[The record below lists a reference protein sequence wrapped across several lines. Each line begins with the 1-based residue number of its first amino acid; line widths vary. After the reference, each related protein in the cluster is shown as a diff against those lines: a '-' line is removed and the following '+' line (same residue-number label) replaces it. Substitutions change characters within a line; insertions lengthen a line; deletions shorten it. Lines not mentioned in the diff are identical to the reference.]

1 MKRTLLTLGGLLAAA
16 GLLSTLFVAP
26 AVGDGRGERYERH
39 ERYEHDDDDHREE
52 REGRWLG
59 WFGAPRMDVAPVDNP
74 LYQAECGAC
83 HFAYQPGLLPARS
96 WQRMMAGLEDHFGEV
111 AELDAEVASILTAYL
126 VENAADRADH
136 RRSRSIDG
144 SLRADEAPLR
154 ISDTPYF
161 RRKHHEIPERLVKG
175 NEKVGSWS
183 ACDACHRKAAHGSYN
198 EHEVNI
204 PGVGRWD
211 D

>member
-1 MKRTLLTLGGLLAAA
+1 MKRILLTLGGLFVAA
-16 GLLSTLFVAP
+16 GLLSTLFIAP
-26 AVGDGRGERYERH
+26 AVGDGRGERH
-39 ERYEHDDDDHREE
+39 ERYERYDDDDDDHHEG
-52 REGRWLG
+52 REGRWRG
-59 WFGAPRMDVAPVDNP
+59 WFGSSRLDVAPVNNP
-74 LYQAECGAC
+74 AYQEECGAC

-96 WQRMMAGLEDHFGEV
+96 WQRMTAALEDHFGEN
-111 AELDAEVASILTAYL
+111 AELDAETAETLTAYL
-126 VENAADRADH
+126 MENGADRADH
-136 RRSRSIDG
+136 RRSRGIAG
-144 SLRADEAPLR
+144 SLRAEEAPLR
-154 ISDTPYF
+154 ISDTRYF
-161 RRKHHEIPERLVKG
+161 QRQHHEIPERLVKG